1 MNTLQMK
8 NWLVSEGFRTTNE
21 KYYQRSINSEW
32 YVDVVLSDNK
42 AQVQA
47 VHMDETKERFGMRAY
62 DYTSSNH
69 KRFTRRGIKANGNY
83 VRNAEGHSFPLYII
97 PMAVETISNRLS

>member
-32 YVDVVLSDNK
+32 FVDVVLSDNK
-42 AQVQA
+42 AQIQA
-47 VHMDETKERFGMRAY
+47 VHIDETTERAGMRAY
-62 DYTSSNH
+62 EYKISNH
-69 KRFTRRGIKANGNY
+69 RRFTRRGITANGNY
-83 VRNAEGHSFPLYII
+83 VRNNEGHAFPLYII